1 MATWPPCLCHTEGF
15 DTNSRLIIGYAWPAG
30 SISQGL
36 FKVLVHN
43 RASNL
48 DRITAYRMQFFK
60 NDGIEETAA
69 AYTFAQQLVVYT
81 AFTDCLAPVGYMF
94 TQGMDSDGNDY
105 ANAEDNIP
113 ELVKRCNA
121 DGDKCRVGCPT
132 GLATDLLHC
141 HAAVAQQVGMSS
153 IAGA

>member
-1 MATWPPCLCHTEGF
+1 MQLFDKNGATIPSNKLAFSMSTTCCALPVRQCFDGNLGSLCHTEAQSI
-15 DTNSRLIIGYAWPAG
+15 DTNPRLIIGYACPAG

-69 AYTFAQQLVVYT
+69 AYTFAQPLVVYT
-81 AFTDCLAPVGYMF
+81 AFASPGMLSSQLLAV
-94 TQGMDSDGNDY
+94 
-105 ANAEDNIP
+105 
-113 ELVKRCNA
+113 
-121 DGDKCRVGCPT
+121 
-132 GLATDLLHC
+132 
-141 HAAVAQQVGMSS
+141 
-153 IAGA
+153 